1 MAFHTHIQLAGTV
14 TLGPKGQVVI
24 PVEVRE
30 EMGVKPGDKLV
41 ALYAPDKKSIGFI
54 TEAHA
59 QTFVDMMGKSKA
71 HFEKLPK
78 DKPHNGMPEGWD

>member
-30 EMGVKPGDKLV
+30 DMGIQPGDKLV

-54 TEAHA
+54 TENHA
-59 QTFVDMMGKSKA
+59 QAFVDMMGKSKA
-71 HFEKLPK
+71 HFDKMH
-78 DKPHNGMPEGWD
+78 DTKPHNGMPEGWD